1 MQTQARPN
9 DTRPGPRLPVTL
21 LAEIGMA
28 AGVVLTVLGIIEVG
42 GLLIL
47 FFGLLLT
54 FVASIPL
61 ILNPESG
68 TRGFDRELRRLMK
81 EG

>member
-21 LAEIGMA
+21 IAEIGMA
-28 AGVVLTVLGIIEVG
+28 TGVVLTVLGIVEIG
-42 GLLIL
+42 GLFNL
-47 FFGLLLT
+47 FLGLLLT
-54 FVASIPL
+54 FISSIPL
-61 ILNPESG
+61 ILNPVTG
-68 TRGFDRELRRLMK
+68 TRGLDRELRRLIE

>member
-28 AGVVLTVLGIIEVG
+28 IGVVLTVLGIIEIG
-42 GLLIL
+42 GLFIL

-54 FVASIPL
+54 FASSIPL
-61 ILNPESG
+61 ILNPGTG

>member
-21 LAEIGMA
+21 IAEIGVA
-28 AGVVLTVLGIIEVG
+28 TGVVLTVLGIVEIG
-42 GLLIL
+42 GLFNLL
-47 FFGLLLT
+47 LGLLLT
-54 FVASIPL
+54 FVSSIPL
-61 ILNPESG
+61 ILNPGTG
-68 TRGFDRELRRLMK
+68 TRGLDKELRRLME

>member
-21 LAEIGMA
+21 IAEIGMA
-28 AGVVLTVLGIIEVG
+28 TGVVLTVLGIVEIG
-42 GLLIL
+42 GLFNL
-47 FFGLLLT
+47 FLGLLLT
-54 FVASIPL
+54 FVSSIPL
-61 ILNPESG
+61 ILNPETG
-68 TRGFDRELRRLMK
+68 TRGLDRELRRLIE